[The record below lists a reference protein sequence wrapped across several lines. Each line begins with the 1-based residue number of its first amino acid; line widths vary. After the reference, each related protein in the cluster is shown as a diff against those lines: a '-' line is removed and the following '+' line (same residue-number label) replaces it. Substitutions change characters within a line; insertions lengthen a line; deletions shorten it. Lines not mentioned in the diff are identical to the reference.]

1 MQSGR
6 NAAAVVAASSRERER
21 EKCVTTTRRE
31 REKEKERRLLQ
42 LLLTRECREMASG
55 MDPKSMS
62 EEEKAAVLSMMKN
75 EMDYKFG
82 LLYRYE

>member
-1 MQSGR
+1 
-6 NAAAVVAASSRERER
+6 
-21 EKCVTTTRRE
+21 
-31 REKEKERRLLQ
+31 
-42 LLLTRECREMASG
+42 MASG

>member
-1 MQSGR
+1 M
-6 NAAAVVAASSRERER
+6 
-21 EKCVTTTRRE
+21 
-31 REKEKERRLLQ
+31 
-42 LLLTRECREMASG
+42 LLTRECREMASG